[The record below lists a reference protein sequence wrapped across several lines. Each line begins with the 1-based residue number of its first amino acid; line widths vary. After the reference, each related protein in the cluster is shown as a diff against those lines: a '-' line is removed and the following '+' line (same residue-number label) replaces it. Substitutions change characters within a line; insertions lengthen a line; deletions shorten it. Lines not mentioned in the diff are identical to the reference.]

1 MKIVVVQ
8 LPEFLHEYLLEVQR
22 RHAHAGLE
30 PEELTVSAQL
40 WEATTKKAVV
50 MNTDAATNTSQPAVP
65 VEAGEPDGSEQPQ
78 RPPE

>member
-1 MKIVVVQ
+1 MKIIVVQ

-30 PEELTVSAQL
+30 PEELTISAQL

-50 MNTDAATNTSQPAVP
+50 MNTDSNPPVSPADPEGETN
-65 VEAGEPDGSEQPQ
+65 GSEQPQ
-78 RPPE
+78 RSSE